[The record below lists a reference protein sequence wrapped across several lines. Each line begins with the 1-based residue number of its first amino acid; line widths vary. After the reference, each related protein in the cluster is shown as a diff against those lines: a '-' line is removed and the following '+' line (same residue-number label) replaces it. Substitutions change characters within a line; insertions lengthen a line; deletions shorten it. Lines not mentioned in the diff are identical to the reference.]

1 MMSATTGLRSTRQVG
16 MARGGVV
23 ALATAALFLVA
34 GGSVFAANPFL
45 GKWAIESFGQ
55 AEDLI
60 FQFTSDTEMIMAVGA
75 DTTPV
80 QGYTIDQAAGHL
92 TLPLSDGNL
101 IVLRYTWTSKDTFLL
116 YMSDSLLEEM
126 VGAFTAS
133 LPQGANALTN
143 EVVEQLRAA
152 VRDVFV
158 KNPFMRGTRLD

>member
-1 MMSATTGLRSTRQVG
+1 MSATTGPRSTRRVG
-16 MARGGVV
+16 SPSGALG
-23 ALATAALFLVA
+23 ALAVVALFLVA
-34 GGSVFAANPFL
+34 GGSAFAANPFL
-45 GKWAIESFGQ
+45 GKWAVESFGQ

-60 FQFTSDTEMIMAVGA
+60 FQFTSDTEMVMAVGA

-80 QGYTIDQAAGHL
+80 QSYALDQASQEM

-101 IVLRYTWTSKDTFLL
+101 IKLRYVWTSKDTFVL
-116 YMSDSLLEEM
+116 YMSDALLEEM

-133 LPQGANALTN
+133 LPKDANALTS

-152 VRDVFV
+152 VREVFV